1 MSPTGD
7 CAAFAFRDAVVS
19 VGEVVRAAHF
29 RNELQP
35 SVFEVALGIACEEE
49 AARWKLEGDEA
60 AVEAMVDQFRYESD
74 LISAEEAEAW
84 LELRGMTPEE
94 FQDFF
99 NRRYWRETLRDKV
112 IPDRVDPSRV
122 VPELI
127 GLLQVE
133 LLLSGS
139 FGPLATGLGRRLVA
153 RAAAEAP
160 VGEGRLKAERE
171 RFFERLGLEPGG
183 LPAWLKAINRGQ
195 DWLEGMLEMEAA
207 YRIRCEAILTPE
219 RLSRALAA
227 ARLPLTRLELE
238 RAEFDSADAARE
250 AQLCVREDGLSLEDV
265 AHDSRFPFERI
276 DLLAEDL
283 PEEQRQKL
291 LCAGIGE
298 IQEPAQEGGVFHL
311 SRVLRKTE
319 PTLDDAPV
327 RERVERRILDTYF
340 SETGAKDIR
349 VFIM

>member
-7 CAAFAFRDAVVS
+7 CAAFAFRDAPVS
-19 VGEVVRAAHF
+19 VGEVVCAAHF

-35 SVFEVALGIACEEE
+35 SVAEVALGIACEEE
-49 AARWKLEGDEA
+49 AARWKLEADHA
-60 AVEAMVDQFRYESD
+60 AIEAMVDQFRYEMD

-84 LELRGMTPEE
+84 LDSRGMTADE
-94 FQDFF
+94 FQDYF

-122 VPELI
+122 VPDLF

-139 FGPLATGLGRRLVA
+139 FGPLAVGLGRRLVA

-160 VGEGRLKAERE
+160 VGEEQVRAERE
-171 RFFERLGLEPGG
+171 RFLERAGIDADGLDG
-183 LPAWLKAINRGQ
+183 WLKALNRGH
-195 DWLEGMLEMEAA
+195 DWLLGMLEMEAS
-207 YRIRCEAILTPE
+207 YRARCETVLTPD
-219 RLSRALAA
+219 RVSRELAA
-227 ARLPLTRLELE
+227 ARLPLTRLEVE
-238 RAEFDSADAARE
+238 RVEFDSADAARE
-250 AQLCVREDGLSLEDV
+250 AHLCVRDDGLSLEEV
-265 AHDSRFPFERI
+265 ARESRYPFERI

-298 IQEPAQEGGVFHL
+298 VQEPAPEGGVFHL
-311 SRVLRKTE
+311 SRVLKKTE
-319 PTLDDAPV
+319 PTLEDAPV
-327 RERVERRILDTYF
+327 RERIERRILDTYF
-340 SETGAKDIR
+340 SEKGAKDVR
-349 VFIM
+349 LFIT